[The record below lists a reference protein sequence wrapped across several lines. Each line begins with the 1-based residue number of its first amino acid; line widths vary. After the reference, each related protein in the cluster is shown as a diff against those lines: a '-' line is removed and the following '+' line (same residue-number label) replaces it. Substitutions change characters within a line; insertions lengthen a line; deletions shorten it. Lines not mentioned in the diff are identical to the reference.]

1 MMAKTGDLVVAILV
15 YVMRC
20 IEDGDV
26 EVLTKMGFG
35 AAEIAEL
42 SELKFADVQRIGR
55 LRSHCLDIK
64 LDKQAFATMIRRIR
78 MDRNHG
84 EWEHVLIRADAPFD
98 MMQRLFGTSNR
109 DYTKKRHL
117 FAVSST
123 AGSTKP
129 TDDEMAIRLWHLLTD
144 RIRRSDDG
152 QLTPHD
158 YLLICEES
166 GASLRTVWR
175 EARRLDDG

>member
-1 MMAKTGDLVVAILV
+1 MMAKTGDLVVAVLV
-15 YVMRC
+15 YTMRC
-20 IEDGDV
+20 IEDGDL
-26 EVLTKMGFG
+26 EVLIKMGFG
-35 AAEIAEL
+35 PAEIAEL

-78 MDRNHG
+78 MDGQSG

-98 MMQRLFGTSNR
+98 MMRRLFGTSNR
-109 DYTKKRHL
+109 EYTKKRHL
-117 FAVSST
+117 FAVSSV
-123 AGSTKP
+123 GRP
-129 TDDEMAIRLWHLLTD
+129 TEPDEEMAIKLWHLLTN
-144 RIRRSDDG
+144 RIKQTQDG
-152 QLTPHD
+152 SLTPHD

-175 EARRLDDG
+175 EAKRLDDN